1 MPRACFLLILWLLC
15 LRVVCFVLD
24 VGIFCFMCLV
34 YLGDALFSLMNY
46 LLIKKIYRRFQ
57 LSLSLSLSL
66 KILCQ
71 FRYLLVVLRKSE
83 L

>member
-46 LLIKKIYRRFQ
+46 LLIKKIYCRFQ
-57 LSLSLSLSL
+57 LSLSLSKNPLSISL
-66 KILCQ
+66 SPCGAKEI
-71 FRYLLVVLRKSE
+71 
-83 L
+83 